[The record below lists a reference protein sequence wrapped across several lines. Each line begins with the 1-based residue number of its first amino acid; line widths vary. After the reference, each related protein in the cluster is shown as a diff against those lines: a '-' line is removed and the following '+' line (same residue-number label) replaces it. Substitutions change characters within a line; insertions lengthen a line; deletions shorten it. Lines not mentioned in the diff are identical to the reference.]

1 MDKPTIELIP
11 LSKLKLASE
20 APTGIGVD
28 QPRKTWDQPAYAAL
42 RDNIQAIGQI
52 VPLVVKRH
60 DGFAYVV
67 AGNRRLAVQR
77 ELAPTGIDVL
87 IQAIDVASLKGEAAE
102 VALADNIIRSPLH
115 PVDKFEAFAGLV
127 ANGQTVPDIAARFSV
142 KPREVEQSLAIAALA
157 PEIREAWRAGTLDAA
172 HAQMFTMER
181 DQKRQVSIFKKLL
194 KGEVQK
200 WNLRG
205 AIVGEG
211 GRGDGQRL
219 LRFVGTEAY
228 EAAGGTVM
236 VDLFQANHAVSDAAL
251 LKACADQKVADVCA
265 GLLIEGWSFAIPED
279 QATSRYSWK
288 REYVDG
294 KPTKDEASRIKTIAK
309 RLNKLRDVLNSDEV
323 PFDTTEDALN
333 DEIETL
339 ESEDETIKAAADAR
353 AWTPELRAKCG
364 CVVSI
369 SHKGDL
375 DVARGYIRPKAGKG
389 AEPAD
394 RASPGAKKKAA
405 KDRAK
410 KAEKGVV
417 LNALQQRIDVQV
429 KRATKDA
436 LMLEAKGFAS
446 QPSKL
451 PAALCE
457 LVAGLIKPDVRWNSA
472 LDEKQMEAIRS
483 AISPATILQCL
494 RNRFDAKDYFASVP
508 KANVI
513 AAVAEAVNADEARKL
528 GSKKTVEC
536 QKFATDN
543 VPQTGWLPVKMRPP
557 HYVLT
562 PPAGAAKP
570 KPVATRKKGKR

>member
-127 ANGQTVPDIAARFSV
+127 ANGQAVPDIAARFSV

-194 KGEVQK
+194 KGEVQE

-288 REYVDG
+288 REHVDG
-294 KPTKDEASRIKTIAK
+294 KPTKDEKARLKAIDK
-309 RLNKLRDVLNSDEV
+309 RWNELDGVDERDDAQEQESDDLQE
-323 PFDTTEDALN
+323 ER
-333 DEIETL
+333 EKIE
-339 ESEDETIKAAADAR
+339 AAADAR

-417 LNALQQRIDVQV
+417 SNALQQRIDVQV

-543 VPQTGWLPVKMRPP
+543 VPQTGWLPVQMRPP